1 MPTAAG
7 VAADLDGRDVRFKCP
22 QSLVGGTGTGT
33 DTHIVVLA
41 PATVGL
47 IRWLPGQSARD
58 QGKAT
63 AYGLRQRDGIGIIPG
78 SRSPA
83 RRDGAGLGPV
93 GSASNGHG
101 RPKESR

>member
-47 IRWLPGQSARD
+47 IRWLPGPSAPGSR
-58 QGKAT
+58 QG
-63 AYGLRQRDGIGIIPG
+63 YSLRQRDGIGIIPG

>member
-7 VAADLDGRDVRFKCP
+7 VAADLDGRDVRLKCP
-22 QSLVGGTGTGT
+22 QSLVGGTGTG
-33 DTHIVVLA
+33 THIVVLA

-78 SRSPA
+78 

-93 GSASNGHG
+93 RSASNGHG